1 MLFVAIVLD
10 PRYKLDA
17 LEFWLNDNYKDEDE
31 VVTPIFKQIS
41 FKPFQICGSIFVHYG
56 RPINI

>member
-17 LEFWLNDNYKDEDE
+17 LEFWLNDNYKAEDE
-31 VVTPIFKQIS
+31 VVKVQL
-41 FKPFQICGSIFVHYG
+41 VE
-56 RPINI
+56 NIKRVIDRL